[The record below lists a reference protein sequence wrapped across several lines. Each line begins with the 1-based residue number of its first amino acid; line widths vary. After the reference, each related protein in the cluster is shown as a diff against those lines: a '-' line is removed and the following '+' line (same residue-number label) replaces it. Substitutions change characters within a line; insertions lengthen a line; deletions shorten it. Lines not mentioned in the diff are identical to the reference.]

1 MSERKMVVYP
11 PLSSADGASVVV
23 GDVFSGEE
31 KQVLYT
37 SPQWDGANWG
47 CHWIF
52 SGKQLLL
59 FYLLLWLISIQKTT
73 LW

>member
-11 PLSSADGASVVV
+11 PLSSGDGASVVV
-23 GDVFSGEE
+23 GDVSSGEE

-47 CHWIF
+47 CE
-52 SGKQLLL
+52 SLNL
-59 FYLLLWLISIQKTT
+59 FWEAAAVNLSFVVVDLN
-73 LW
+73 